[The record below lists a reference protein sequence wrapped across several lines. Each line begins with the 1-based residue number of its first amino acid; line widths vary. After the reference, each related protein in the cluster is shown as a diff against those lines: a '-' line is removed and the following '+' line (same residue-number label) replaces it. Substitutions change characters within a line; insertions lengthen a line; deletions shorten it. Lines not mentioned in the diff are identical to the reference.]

1 MATLTVADDRLL
13 EVDEYAKNEELSRED
28 IVNEAISMYLRK
40 KRWNKI
46 FEEGDRLA
54 AKNGITEDEVMEII
68 NYEIRLARA
77 ERRNAE
83 CRDSVK

>member
-13 EVDEYAKNEELSRED
+13 EVDEYAKNEERSRED
-28 IVNEAISMYLRK
+28 IVNEAISLYLRK

-54 AKNGITEDEVMEII
+54 VKNGITEDVVAEEISS
-68 NYEIRLARA
+68 YREKKKSA
-77 ERRNAE
+77 
-83 CRDSVK
+83 DK